1 MEDLDLA
8 ADLVR
13 RAKARGADQ
22 AEVYL
27 TRGAEFT
34 VEIARGKI
42 QELKQAASK
51 GLGIRLF
58 RGSHMGFVSSTDFS
72 TSSLETILDHGFAG
86 LELSTPEKANR
97 LPELSRESPPD
108 DLELYDPSIAEV
120 PTEKKIALAREME
133 ELAFQYDQ
141 RITNSHQSGYSD
153 VVVRS
158 SIVNSEGLSVS
169 WEESSVGMNI
179 YPMAEANGEK
189 QMGGAWA
196 AARFFDD
203 LPPTS
208 ELAEQAAERALKLL
222 GGRKVK
228 SGSVPVIFDWQV
240 GAIILGGLL
249 AGINGERVYRNQS
262 FLSDKLGQ
270 RIGSETFTVID
281 DGRRKRGPG
290 SAPVDGEGVP
300 TNRKAVVDQ
309 GVLTSFL
316 YNSYTAHK
324 AGTDST
330 GNAARTGYSSLPGI
344 SGLTFYL
351 EPGTESVESLLAD
364 VDRGLWVWDVVGGGP
379 DPVSGDF
386 SAGVAGIWIEKGV
399 PTHPVSQVTIAGRLT
414 DIFQGIDGAASDLK
428 LYSSVACPSF
438 RVNRM
443 TLSGT

>member
-13 RAKARGADQ
+13 RAKTRGADQ
-22 AEVYL
+22 VEVYL
-27 TRGAEFT
+27 ARGTEFT
-34 VEIARGKI
+34 VEIARGKT
-42 QELKQAASK
+42 QELKQASSK

-58 RGSHMGFVSSTDFS
+58 RRSHMGFVSTTDFTS
-72 TSSLETILDHGFAG
+72 SSLETVLDHGFAG
-86 LELSTPEKANR
+86 LDLSTPEEANR

-108 DLELYDPSIAEV
+108 DLELYDSSIAEV

-133 ELAFQYDQ
+133 ELAFQYDP

-153 VVVRS
+153 VFFRR

-169 WEESSVGMNI
+169 WQESSVGMNV
-179 YPMAEANGEK
+179 YPMAESNGEK

-196 AARFFDD
+196 TARFFDD
-203 LPPTS
+203 LPPTA
-208 ELAEQAAERALKLL
+208 ELAEQAADRALKLL

-240 GAIILGGLL
+240 GPIILGGLL

-262 FLSDKLGQ
+262 FLTDKLGQ
-270 RIGSETFTVID
+270 RIGSENFSVID
-281 DGRRKRGPG
+281 DGHHKRGPG

-300 TNRKAVVDQ
+300 TSRKAVVNR
-309 GVLTSFL
+309 GVLTTFL
-316 YNSYTAHK
+316 YNSYTAYK
-324 AGTDST
+324 AGTQST
-330 GNAARTGYSSLPGI
+330 GNASRTGYSSLPGI
-344 SGLTFYL
+344 GGWTFYL
-351 EPGTESVESLLAD
+351 EPGTEPVESLLAD
-364 VDRGLWVWDVVGGGP
+364 VDRGLWVWDIVGGGP

-428 LYSSVACPSF
+428 LYSTVACPSF

-443 TLSGT
+443 ALSGT